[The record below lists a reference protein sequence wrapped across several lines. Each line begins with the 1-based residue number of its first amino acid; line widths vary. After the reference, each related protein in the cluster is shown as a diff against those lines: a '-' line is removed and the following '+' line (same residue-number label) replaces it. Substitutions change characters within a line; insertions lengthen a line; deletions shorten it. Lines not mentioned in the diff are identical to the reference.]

1 MPVLALLMVAVW
13 LLARPPGGAVPEIAV
28 VAFLAAFGLTPFVGL
43 VARRGGALDHPDA
56 RKTHGAPTPRLG
68 GVAVLSAFV
77 LAMGRTSTIDREML
91 CIAAAALALMLAGAV
106 DDTRGL
112 SARLRLG
119 LQIVCAVVV
128 IGAGVRLDLLPGA
141 AGHVANL
148 ILSVVWIVGITN
160 AYNFIDGM
168 DGLAATL
175 GSLIAIL
182 LGLVAHSSGQ
192 AGLAAAC
199 AALAGALL
207 GFLPHNLRATRPA
220 SIFLGDSG
228 SASVGFLLASL
239 AIKEDWAEGDPLV
252 ALATPVL
259 IFSVLIYDMIQT
271 TVSRVASGRVRSF
284 RQWIDFVGRDH
295 IHHRFTD
302 LLGTQKRALALIL
315 SLALGLG
322 LSALGLRRGD
332 GPVAFIFLVHAALVL
347 LVVAVLEGSATRVG
361 SRRAPPSPG
370 SPGGRKD
377 R

>member
-1 MPVLALLMVAVW
+1 MPVLALLAVGVW
-13 LLARPPGGAVPEIAV
+13 LLARPPGGGAPEIAL
-28 VAFLAAFGLTPFVGL
+28 VAFLAAFGLTPFVSL
-43 VARRGGALDHPDA
+43 VARRGGALDLPDA
-56 RKTHGAPTPRLG
+56 RKKHGAPTPKLG
-68 GVAVLSAFV
+68 GVAVISAFV
-77 LAMGRTSTIDREML
+77 LAMGRTSTIDRTML

-119 LQIVCAVVV
+119 LQLVCALLV
-128 IGAGVRLDLLPGA
+128 IGAGVRLNLLPGA
-141 AGHVANL
+141 AGAAANVL
-148 ILSVVWIVGITN
+148 LSIVWIVGITN

-168 DGLAATL
+168 DGLAASL
-175 GSLIAIL
+175 GALIAML
-182 LGLVAHSSGQ
+182 LGLVAQSSGQ
-192 AGLAAAC
+192 GGLAAAC

-295 IHHRFTD
+295 IHHRFAD
-302 LLGTQKRALALIL
+302 LLGNQKRALALIL
-315 SLALGLG
+315 ALALGLG

-332 GPVAFIFLVHAALVL
+332 GPVAFIFLVHGALVL
-347 LVVAVLEGSATRVG
+347 LVVAVLEGSAARTG
-361 SRRAPPSPG
+361 SRRSPPSPG
-370 SPGGRKD
+370 GASGREG

>member
-1 MPVLALLMVAVW
+1 MDWSLIEYQAAAVGF
-13 LLARPPGGAVPEIAV
+13 L
-28 VAFLAAFGLTPFVGL
+28 VAFLLAVLLTPV
-43 VARRGGALDHPDA
+43 V
-56 RKTHGAPTPRLG
+56 
-68 GVAVLSAFV
+68 S
-77 LAMGRTSTIDREML
+77 E
-91 CIAAAALALMLAGAV
+91 AAWWAGAV
-106 DDTRGL
+106 DRSTDARRMHHAPTPLLGGL
-112 SARLRLG
+112 AMLLAIAIPALALG
-119 LQIVCAVVV
+119 NDHGFWGIMA
-128 IGAGVRLDLLPGA
+128 GA
-141 AGHVANL
+141 ALMALLGAIDDIHPLHPAVKFGGQIAIAAIPAWLGITIDHVTLPL
-148 ILSVVWIVGITN
+148 IGVFDLDWMQYPVTIIWIVAIAN
-160 AYNFIDGM
+160 IVNFIDGM

-175 GSLIAIL
+175 GALIAVL

-361 SRRAPPSPG
+361 SRRAPPSSG

>member
-1 MPVLALLMVAVW
+1 MPVLALLSVGVW
-13 LLARPPGGAVPEIAV
+13 LLARPPGGGAPELAV
-28 VAFLAAFGLTPFVGL
+28 VAFLAAFGLTPFVRL
-43 VARRGGALDHPDA
+43 VAQRRGALDHPDA
-56 RKTHGAPTPRLG
+56 RKKHALPTPRLG

-77 LAMGRTSTIDREML
+77 LAMGRTATIDREML

-119 LQIVCAVVV
+119 LQLACALLV
-128 IGAGVRLDLLPGA
+128 IGAGVRLNLFPGTAGA
-141 AGHVANL
+141 AANAL
-148 ILSVVWIVGITN
+148 LSVLWIIGITN

-168 DGLAATL
+168 DGLAASL
-175 GSLIAIL
+175 GALIAVL
-182 LGLVAHSSGQ
+182 LGLVAQSSGQ

-207 GFLPHNLRATRPA
+207 GFLPHNLRASRPA

-228 SASVGFLLASL
+228 SASVGFLLAAL
-239 AIKEDWAEGDPLV
+239 AIKEDWAEADPLV

-271 TVSRVASGRVRSF
+271 TVSRIASGRVRSF
-284 RQWIDFVGRDH
+284 RQWIDYVGRDH
-295 IHHRFTD
+295 IHHRFAD
-302 LLGTQKRALALIL
+302 LLGDPKRALALIL
-315 SLALGLG
+315 ALALGLG

-332 GPVAFIFLVHAALVL
+332 GAMAFIFLVHGALVL
-347 LVVAVLEGSATRVG
+347 LVVAVLEGSAARAGT
-361 SRRAPPSPG
+361 RRAPPPDTAR
-370 SPGGRKD
+370 GREE

>member
-1 MPVLALLMVAVW
+1 MPVLALLSVGLW
-13 LLARPPGGAVPEIAV
+13 LLAGPPGGGAPEIAL
-28 VAFLAAFGLTPFVGL
+28 VALLASFGLTPFVRL
-43 VARRGGALDHPDA
+43 VALRGGALDHPDG
-56 RKTHGAPTPRLG
+56 RKQHVAPTPRLG

-77 LAMGRTSTIDREML
+77 LALGRTATIDRGML
-91 CIAAAALALMLAGAV
+91 VIVAAALALMLAGAA

-119 LQIVCAVVV
+119 LQLACALLV
-128 IGAGVRLDLLPGA
+128 IGAGVRLNLLPGTAGA
-141 AGHVANL
+141 AANVL
-148 ILSVVWIVGITN
+148 LSVLWLVGITN

-168 DGLAATL
+168 DGLAASL
-175 GSLIAIL
+175 GALIAML

-207 GFLPHNLRATRPA
+207 GFLPHNLRAGRPA

-228 SASVGFLLASL
+228 SASIGFLLAAL
-239 AIKEDWAEGDPLV
+239 AIKEDWAVADPLV

-271 TVSRVASGRVRSF
+271 TVSRIASGRVRTF
-284 RQWIDFVGRDH
+284 RQWIDYVGRDH

-302 LLGTQKRALALIL
+302 LLGNPRRALALIL
-315 SLALGLG
+315 ALALGLG

-332 GPVAFIFLVHAALVL
+332 GAQAFIFLVHGALVL
-347 LVVAVLEGSATRVG
+347 LVVAVLEGSAARAGTG
-361 SRRAPPSPG
+361 AAPPHDAAG
-370 SPGGRKD
+370 ARK
-377 R
+377 RR